1 MGGYIHTLIKRLL
14 KQQTGAY
21 MISYIRGE
29 LTEVFDEIIVVENNG
44 IGYNIR
50 VPASLLSRIPKVGT
64 DVKVY
69 TYLYVRE
76 DAMNLYGFLTRDDL
90 DVFKLLITVNGIGPK
105 GALGILST
113 ITPDELRFA
122 VLSDDVKLISRAPGI
137 GSKTAQKLIIELK
150 DKLKL
155 EDAFEKKLIH
165 NNEEIATDLDGKN
178 EAIQALVALGYGSA
192 EAIKAV
198 RQVEHLDEKDS
209 ESILKEALKKLTFL

>member
-1 MGGYIHTLIKRLL
+1 
-14 KQQTGAY
+14 
-21 MISYIRGE
+21 MISYIKGE

-50 VPASLLSRIPKVGT
+50 VPASLLSRIPRVGT

-155 EDAFEKKLIH
+155 EDAFEKKLMH
-165 NNEEIATDLDGKN
+165 NNEEISIDLDGKN

-198 RQVEHLDEKDS
+198 KQVEHLDEKDS